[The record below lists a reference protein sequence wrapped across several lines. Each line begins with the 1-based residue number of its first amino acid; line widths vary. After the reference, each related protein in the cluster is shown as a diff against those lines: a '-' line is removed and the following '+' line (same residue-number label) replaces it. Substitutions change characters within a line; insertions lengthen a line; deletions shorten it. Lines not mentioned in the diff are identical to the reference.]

1 MNERVQTGLEEE
13 KLKYKRKIE
22 NIMKG
27 KSKNL
32 QDFLLYMHDLSEK
45 TKYVYMCDVLKFLKF
60 TGKEKEEDL
69 ELRDFVS
76 YMAKIQDKDNGLE
89 TVSSYQIAVYSALN
103 FFQNV
108 CLHIK
113 FFRKIIWKKLR
124 SQKRESNRE
133 Q

>member
-60 TGKEKEEDL
+60 TEKEKEEDL

-89 TVSSYQIAVYSALN
+89 TVSSYQIAVYSALKL
-103 FFQNV
+103 FSKCMFAYK
-108 CLHIK
+108 I
-113 FFRKIIWKKLR
+113 FRKIIWKKLR